1 MSEKKMREFKVITAF
16 RDKFSYVHYSVGES
30 YKTDDQERIEFLQKE
45 GFLETEPIS
54 DYKPVV
60 PEIVHVGGGYY
71 ELPNGEKVKG
81 KEAALKALEKLEPVG
96 E

>member
-1 MSEKKMREFKVITAF
+1 MSEKKMQEFKVITAF

-30 YKTDDQERIEFLQKE
+30 YKTDDQERVEFLQKE
-45 GFLETEPIS
+45 GFLETEPIGG
-54 DYKPVV
+54 YKPVV

-81 KEAALKALEKLEPVG
+81 KEAALKALEELEPVG

>member
-1 MSEKKMREFKVITAF
+1 MFEKKMQEFKVITAF

-30 YKTDDQERIEFLQKE
+30 YKTDDKERIDFLQKE
-45 GFLETEPIS
+45 GFLDTEPVG

-81 KEAALKALEKLEPVG
+81 KEVALKALEELEPVG

>member
-1 MSEKKMREFKVITAF
+1 MSEKKTQEFKVITAF

-45 GFLETEPIS
+45 GFLETEP
-54 DYKPVV
+54 VV

-71 ELPNGEKVKG
+71 ELPDGEKVKG
-81 KEAALKALEKLEPVG
+81 KDAAIKALEKLEPVG